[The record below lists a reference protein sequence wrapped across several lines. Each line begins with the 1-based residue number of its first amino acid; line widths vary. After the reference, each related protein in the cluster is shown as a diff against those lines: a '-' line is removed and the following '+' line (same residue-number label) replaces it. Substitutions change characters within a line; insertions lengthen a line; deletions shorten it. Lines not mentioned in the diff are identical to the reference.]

1 MIDLKRRVQVNVP
14 FTMLWDTY
22 LSHCTQNLLN
32 PEIGIDAE
40 ALDRFSLEDFRSVAE
55 TLQRHALTVTFH
67 APFVGLCPGST
78 DPAVR
83 AVARR
88 RFEEMLR
95 LVPIFKPVTVVAHS
109 GYDWR
114 RHEYFREAWVANSI
128 EFWSWTAEA
137 LGREGAHLMLEN
149 VYEERPAEMQVLF
162 ERLRPLKV
170 GLCLDC
176 GHLTAFGRAPLSE
189 WLESLGGFIG
199 QIHLHDNLGQ
209 KDDHLALGKGRIDF
223 SQLFAFLKARHPA
236 PPVLTLEI
244 HQPEDLE
251 PSLGH
256 LAELWPW

>member
-1 MIDLKRRVQVNVP
+1 MTDLKRRVQVNVP

-22 LSHCTQNLLN
+22 LSYCTGNMLN

-40 ALDRFSLEDFRSVAE
+40 ALDRFSLEDFGSVAA
-55 TLQRHALTVTFH
+55 TLQSHALTVTFH

-83 AVARR
+83 AVAKR

-95 LVPIFKPVTVVAHS
+95 LVPIFKPITVVAHA

-114 RHEYFREAWVANSI
+114 RHEYFRQTWLENSL
-128 EFWSWTAEA
+128 EHWSWLAAELA
-137 LGREGAHLMLEN
+137 REGTGLMLEN
-149 VYEERPAEMQVLF
+149 VYEEDPSEMQALF
-162 ERLRPLKV
+162 ERLRPQRV

-189 WLESLGGFIG
+189 WLGTLGGFIG
-199 QIHLHDNLGQ
+199 QLHLHDNQGC
-209 KDDHLALGKGRIDF
+209 KDDHLALGGGRIDF
-223 SQLFAFLKARHPA
+223 AQLFAFLKSRRDA

-244 HQPEDLE
+244 HQAEDLE
-251 PSLGH
+251 PSLAY
-256 LAELWPW
+256 LERLWPW